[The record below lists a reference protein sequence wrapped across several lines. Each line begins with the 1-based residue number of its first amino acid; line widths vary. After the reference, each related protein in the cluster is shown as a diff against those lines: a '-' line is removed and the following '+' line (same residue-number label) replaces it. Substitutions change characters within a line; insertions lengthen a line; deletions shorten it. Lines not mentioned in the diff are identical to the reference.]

1 MTKAAFHLEVELD
14 DKDFKLFKEIQE
26 HYNIKNNTDVVRL
39 AIKDSHRIMLEREKI
54 LSGLAKKQEVD

>member
-1 MTKAAFHLEVELD
+1 MTKTIFHLKVELD

-39 AIKDSHRIMLEREKI
+39 AIKDSHRIMLEREKQ
-54 LSGLAKKQEVD
+54 LSGIAKKQEVD